1 MFTAALFTIAETRK
15 QPMCPCVDGWTD
27 KENVVSKH
35 TMKYY
40 LAIGKKEILPFETTW
55 IDLEGTTVNEVSQ
68 VEKDRHSMS
77 SFIRRV

>member
-1 MFTAALFTIAETRK
+1 
-15 QPMCPCVDGWTD
+15 
-27 KENVVSKH
+27 
-35 TMKYY
+35 MKYY

-77 SFIRRV
+77 SFICRV